1 MELPFRMKFS
11 LGRKLKG
18 YDFPAIS
25 KWHNVSGKAKKTNC
39 YKMEYLVKDEKLE
52 LKYQPGKGAWTYH
65 IQIPNTKHIVGKWGS
80 MKVAGTIDNYKI
92 KSINLA
98 KLGDQDKLIS
108 INNKIRKAI
117 NKSGG
122 DTVTVTLY
130 LLTLKEQITEKEVL
144 ETFKDSGVLK
154 SFKKL
159 TENERN
165 EIIGKITSLKS
176 EDKQVKMILKYIDQ
190 LSKNND

>member
-1 MELPFRMKFS
+1 
-11 LGRKLKG
+11 
-18 YDFPAIS
+18 
-25 KWHNVSGKAKKTNC
+25 
-39 YKMEYLVKDEKLE
+39 MEYLVKDEKLE

-65 IQIPNTKHIVGKWGS
+65 IQIPNTKHIVGKWVS
-80 MKVAGTIDNYKI
+80 MKVSGTIDNYKI
-92 KSINLA
+92 ESINLA

-108 INNKIRKAI
+108 INAKIRKVI

-130 LLTLKEQITEKEVL
+130 LLTSREQITEKEVL

-154 SFKKL
+154 AFKKL
-159 TENERN
+159 SEEDRN
-165 EIIGKITSLKS
+165 EIIGKIISLKS
-176 EDKQVKMILKYIDQ
+176 GDKQVKMILKYIDQ

>member
-1 MELPFRMKFS
+1 
-11 LGRKLKG
+11 
-18 YDFPAIS
+18 
-25 KWHNVSGKAKKTNC
+25 
-39 YKMEYLVKDEKLE
+39 MEYLVKDEKLE

-80 MKVAGTIDNYKI
+80 MKVSGTIDNYKI
-92 KSINLA
+92 ESINLA

-108 INNKIRKAI
+108 INDKIRKAI

-130 LLTLKEQITEKEVL
+130 LLTSKEQITENEVL
-144 ETFKDSGVLK
+144 ESFKDSGVLK

-159 TENERN
+159 TEDERN